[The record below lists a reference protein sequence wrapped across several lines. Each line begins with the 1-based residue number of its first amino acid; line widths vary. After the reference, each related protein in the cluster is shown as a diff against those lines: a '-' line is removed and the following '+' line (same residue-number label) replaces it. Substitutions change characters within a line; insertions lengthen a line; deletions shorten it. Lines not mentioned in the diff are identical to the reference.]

1 MKYSQYI
8 PRSKRRGLTS
18 MLAMLY
24 LVLFTTLAVGFYAAT
39 TTTVQLSANE
49 AHGRQALL
57 DAESGLDYIRYT
69 LGNVDVAHFTDPSQ
83 IWPNVCTQIYNQL
96 DGTANFGRVQMPAS
110 GATSMP
116 LPTVTL
122 PTGGQFTATLTKNGE
137 LIDVTVVG
145 LDPGSNVHRTIK
157 VSFARATRASA
168 IFDYGV
174 ASKSAISMG
183 GKAMITG
190 DAGNL
195 SRGSVLADTSKSV
208 PLTMTGNPQISGD
221 FSFTN
226 ASGTPS
232 YGGGKIAGYSTSD
245 AQFAQHVHGGVL
257 APDFPTID
265 TSSFEKYVPA
275 ATAPAG
281 AQVIVGDPP
290 STRTNFTNVRVK
302 AGANPHFSGGSVITG
317 VLYIETPNN
326 VTFSGGVTVN
336 GVIVVQN
343 NPTGDTSTNT
353 MTFRGNVAHNGVET
367 LDSTNPAFAGLKDLS
382 GSFLLAPTFAV
393 DMKGTSNAIGG
404 TIVTS
409 KLTIGGTAGA
419 NVKGTVINLG
429 GKDTDIV
436 DLTGTADIIVSS
448 TGTTNYPAGVT
459 FGTHYAPLPDT
470 YEELQ

>member
-1 MKYSQYI
+1 MKRIGYI
-8 PRSKRRGLTS
+8 PRSTRRGLTS

-39 TTTVQLSANE
+39 TTTVQLSSNE
-49 AHGRQALL
+49 AHGRQAML
-57 DAESGLDYIRYT
+57 DAESGLDYVRYT
-69 LGNVDVAHFTDPSQ
+69 LGNVDIAHFTDPAQ
-83 IWPNVCTQIYNQL
+83 IWPTVCQQVYNQL
-96 DGTANFGRVQMPAS
+96 DGTANFGHVQMPVS

-116 LPTVTL
+116 LPTATL
-122 PTGGQFTATLTKNGE
+122 PDGGKFTATLSQNGE
-137 LIDVTVVG
+137 MIDVTVVG
-145 LDPGSNVHRTIK
+145 VDPKNAVHRTIK
-157 VSFARATRASA
+157 ISFARATRASA

-190 DAGNL
+190 DSGNL
-195 SRGSVLADTSKSV
+195 SRGSVLADTTKPV

-221 FSFTN
+221 FSYTN
-226 ASGTPS
+226 ASGNPS
-232 YGGGKIAGYSTSD
+232 FAGGKIAGYSTSD
-245 AQFAQHVHGGVL
+245 ADFAAHVHAGVL
-257 APDFPTID
+257 PPEFPTID

-275 ATAPAG
+275 KTAPVG
-281 AQVIVGDPP
+281 PQVIAADPP
-290 STRTNFTNVRVK
+290 STRTNFTNVRIK

-343 NPTGDTSTNT
+343 SPTGDTSTNT
-353 MTFRGNVAHNGVET
+353 MSFRGNVTHNGVET
-367 LDSTNPAFAGLKDLS
+367 LDNSNPAFAGLKDLS

-448 TGTTNYPAGVT
+448 TGTTNYPAGVS
-459 FGTHYAPLPDT
+459 FGTHYAPLADT
-470 YEELQ
+470 YQELQ